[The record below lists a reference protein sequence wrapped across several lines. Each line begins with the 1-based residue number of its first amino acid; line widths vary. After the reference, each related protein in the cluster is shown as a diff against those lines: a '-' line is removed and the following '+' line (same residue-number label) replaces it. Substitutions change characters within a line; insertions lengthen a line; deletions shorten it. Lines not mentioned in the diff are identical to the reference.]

1 MALWQE
7 VLVVA
12 FFISLPFLYDTQRT
26 FRYHFRLAIFSVLAY
41 LTSLLAVFQFK
52 HRSRLIAY
60 FGQQISDLLSLE
72 WCLHGKKNLSS
83 TRTRVALINYQTDID
98 TLGLLH
104 LVYIQDMELN
114 IISEA
119 NFSTLWP
126 FSFFPWLLSL
136 ALCPIQFFYTNFRLL
151 NFSPTLID
159 SEPTIV
165 LSPSTMTNEETIK
178 MALQKKL
185 PVQPIVF
192 SNCYFINKEKHM
204 FEPGRVI
211 ISVMPIIETDG
222 LLPNDIPNFSDKV
235 YSKIRAEY
243 DSISKITQL
252 GDYQTPS
259 Y

>member
-1 MALWQE
+1 MAVWLE
-7 VLVVA
+7 VLFVA
-12 FFISLPFLYDTQRT
+12 FFISLPFLYDTRRT
-26 FRYHFRLAIFSVLAY
+26 FRYHFRLTIFTVLAY
-41 LTSLLAVFQFK
+41 LTSLLTLFQFK

-83 TRTRVALINYQTDID
+83 TRARVAIINYQTDID

-104 LVYIQDMELN
+104 LVYCQEMELN
-114 IISEA
+114 IISET
-119 NFSTLWP
+119 NFITLWP
-126 FSFFPWLLSL
+126 FSFFPWLVSL
-136 ALCPIQFFYTNFRLL
+136 ALCPIQFFYTNLRLL
-151 NFSPTLID
+151 NFSSTLID
-159 SEPTIV
+159 SKPTII
-165 LSPSTMTNEETIK
+165 LSSSTMTNEETIK
-178 MALQKKL
+178 MAFKKKL

-192 SNCYFINKEKHM
+192 SNCYFINKKKHM

-222 LLPNDIPNFSDKV
+222 LLANDIPNFSDEV
-235 YSKIRAEY
+235 CSKIRAEY

-259 Y
+259 F

>member
-1 MALWQE
+1 MAVWLE
-7 VLVVA
+7 VLFVA
-12 FFISLPFLYDTQRT
+12 FFISLPFLYDTRRT
-26 FRYHFRLAIFSVLAY
+26 FRYYFRLAIFSALAY

-52 HRSRLIAY
+52 YRSRLIAY

-83 TRTRVALINYQTDID
+83 TRARVAIINYQTDID

-104 LVYIQDMELN
+104 LVYSQEMELN
-114 IISEA
+114 IISET
-119 NFSTLWP
+119 NFVNLWP

-136 ALCPIQFFYTNFRLL
+136 ALSPFQFFYTNLRLL
-151 NFSPTLID
+151 NCCPSID
-159 SEPTIV
+159 SQPTII
-165 LSPSTMTNEETIK
+165 LSSTKMTNEETIK
-178 MALQKKL
+178 MALKKKL

-222 LLPNDIPNFSDKV
+222 LSANDISNFSDEV
-235 YSKIRAEY
+235 CSKIRTEY

-259 Y
+259 F

>member
-104 LVYIQDMELN
+104 LVYSQDMELN

-222 LLPNDIPNFSDKV
+222 LLPNDIPTSVIKYILKYVQNMTV
-235 YSKIRAEY
+235 
-243 DSISKITQL
+243 
-252 GDYQTPS
+252 
-259 Y
+259 

>member
-83 TRTRVALINYQTDID
+83 TRARVALINYQTDID

-104 LVYIQDMELN
+104 MVYSQEMELN

-119 NFSTLWP
+119 NFNTLWP

-151 NFSPTLID
+151 TFSPTSID

-165 LSPSTMTNEETIK
+165 LSPPTMTNEETIK

-235 YSKIRAEY
+235 YSIIRAEY